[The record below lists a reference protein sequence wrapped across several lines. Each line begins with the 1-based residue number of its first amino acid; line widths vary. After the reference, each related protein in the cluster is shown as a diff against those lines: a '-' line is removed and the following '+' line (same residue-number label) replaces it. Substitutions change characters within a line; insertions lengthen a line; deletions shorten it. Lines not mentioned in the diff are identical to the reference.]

1 MASVR
6 LFIATSLTRS
16 IKKRIEKLLLDLK
29 SSLGVRNVRWVK
41 PPGIHLTFKFLGD
54 TSLEQVP
61 EIQKIMDDIAMGY
74 APFHFSVEGIGC
86 FPNCK
91 RPRVIW
97 IGVEEKTG
105 ALQNLQEKIEL
116 AMVDLGFPEEGRSFH
131 PHLTLGRIRNHVR
144 KSERKN
150 LGETISDFPSIQV
163 GDQILEAISL
173 IKSDLQPSGAVY
185 THLCT
190 SKLRGEN

>member
-1 MASVR
+1 MR

-29 SSLGVRNVRWVK
+29 SSFGARNVRWVK
-41 PPGIHLTFKFLGD
+41 LSGIHLTFKFLGD

-61 EIQKIMDDIAMGY
+61 KIKIMMDNIAMGC
-74 APFHFSVEGIGC
+74 APFPFSVEGIGC

-105 ALQNLQEKIEL
+105 ALQNLQGKIEL
-116 AMVDLGFPEEGRSFH
+116 AMVDLGFPEQGRSFH
-131 PHLTLGRIRNHVR
+131 PHLTLGRLRNHVR

-150 LGETISDFPSIQV
+150 LGETISDSPSIQF
-163 GDQILEAISL
+163 GDQVLETISL

-185 THLCT
+185 THLYT